1 MAWGVFYRPQGSAWE
16 GCPAIPVSSQAQ
28 QQPGGFIKE
37 YSYRPADDI
46 LSASEPNHISQ
57 HPPQKPVV
65 PRFRTPLPETV
76 LDDPAF
82 SADPRSHPHFPLT
95 NSRSYKA
102 LPPKSPRSTVLP
114 VPTLNEPN
122 IKHPITPAPAKTAAC
137 PVSLDHEFRTPKF
150 VASTP
155 STVSSTTSSRPS
167 LLQAQGSRTTTP
179 SVSRASTSF
188 EPPPYTKFLSNH
200 TTSSGPPVSGR
211 DHPPMSYT
219 MPSKTIQPRMRS
231 QPEVTPA
238 RAGTASDFARIF
250 TNKGRIKNLMRRLTK
265 RYQLDRIDELDET
278 DPFGIG
284 FHHSGP
290 YEAIANNLAKETSRR
305 LRDDTDKSTGGRNNI
320 KFQNNNTIRPPYSA
334 TNSFTENQI
343 AVSDDRTAF
352 EASTHRV
359 EVGTIS
365 VAPRETKR
373 MIPSDYTKLRP
384 LPNEMGHSPELY
396 PVVSQSSPSAPTPR
410 VHHFGDIMPR
420 IPGKQ
425 TPHINPPFAP
435 YVPDKVQFTTYSHE
449 PVQLNPS
456 PSRSSELLPDTDH
469 MAPQATQSNEGRPAA
484 DLQPLHAPLPKSA
497 SFSDASR
504 NAPTGT
510 PYSRD
515 KPPRVHHLPKRLVM
529 PAPLYKPQARELPS
543 RPPYPDPVRDGRSAI
558 DHLTV
563 RGDPV
568 SASTRTNQAQKL
580 RRKKSSSFP
589 SSVPLPLHPSIYQS
603 GVGQT
608 MGRKLSSAAVEG
620 QRTHQETRRR
630 RLSKRKVDV

>member
-1 MAWGVFYRPQGSAWE
+1 MAWGVFYRPQGSTWE
-16 GCPAIPVSSQAQ
+16 GCPATPVSSQAQ
-28 QQPGGFIKE
+28 QQPNGFIKE
-37 YSYRPADDI
+37 YLYRPADI

-65 PRFRTPLPETV
+65 PRFRTPLSETV

-122 IKHPITPAPAKTAAC
+122 IKHPITPVPAKTTAP

-150 VASTP
+150 AASTP
-155 STVSSTTSSRPS
+155 STVSSTTSNRPS
-167 LLQAQGSRTTTP
+167 LLQTQGSRTTTP
-179 SVSRASTSF
+179 SVSQMPTSF
-188 EPPPYTKFLSNH
+188 DPPPCTKSLSNH
-200 TTSSGPPVSGR
+200 TTSPGPPVPGTG
-211 DHPPMSYT
+211 HPPISYT
-219 MPSKTIQPRMRS
+219 MPSKTTRPRMGS

-290 YEAIANNLAKETSRR
+290 YEAIANNLGKETSRR
-305 LRDDTDKSTGGRNNI
+305 LHDDTDKSTGGRNNI
-320 KFQNNNTIRPPYSA
+320 KFQVG
-334 TNSFTENQI
+334 TNNQI
-343 AVSDDRTAF
+343 AVNDNRTAF

-359 EVGTIS
+359 EAGTIS
-365 VAPRETKR
+365 AAPRGTTR

-396 PVVSQSSPSAPTPR
+396 PVVNQSSPSAPASR
-410 VHHFGDIMPR
+410 VHHFGDIIPR

-469 MAPQATQSNEGRPAA
+469 MAPPATQSNEGRPAA
-484 DLQPLHAPLPKSA
+484 DLQPLHVPLPKSA
-497 SFSDASR
+497 SLSDASR
-504 NAPTGT
+504 NALTGM

-515 KPPRVHHLPKRLVM
+515 KPPRVRHLPKRLVM
-529 PAPLYKPQARELPS
+529 PAPLHKPQAREFPS
-543 RPPYPDPVRDGRSAI
+543 RPPYPDPNRDGRSAI
-558 DHLTV
+558 DHLTL

-568 SASTRTNQAQKL
+568 SA
-580 RRKKSSSFP
+580 FP
-589 SSVPLPLHPSIYQS
+589 SSVPLPLHPSIHQS

-608 MGRKLSSAAVEG
+608 MGRKLSSAAVVEG
-620 QRTHQETRRR
+620 QRVHQEPRRR
-630 RLSKRKVDV
+630 RLSKRKADV